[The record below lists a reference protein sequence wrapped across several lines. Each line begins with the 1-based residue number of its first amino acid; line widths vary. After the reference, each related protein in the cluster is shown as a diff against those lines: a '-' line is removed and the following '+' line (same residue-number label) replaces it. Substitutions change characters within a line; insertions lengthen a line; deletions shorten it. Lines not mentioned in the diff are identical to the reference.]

1 MATTINPVSQTFFVD
16 ASLYPKGVF
25 LSSVDLIFRTK
36 DTETYLPF
44 TVELRPTLNG
54 YPHSYTVYPFSSVTK
69 KHLAI
74 NTVSGEYPNIP
85 SLDNTSHFTRF
96 PFVAPVYLLPG
107 EHALVLSTYSD
118 NYEVFIA
125 EIGGTRL
132 DGSDRR
138 VDKQPYSGSFFKS
151 SNGTTYTAYQDIDL
165 VFRLNK
171 CDFLTGSRA
180 LRVLNRAPT
189 ANTEYDVFKINSTE
203 LSFNDTSINYSIK
216 TTSNSTKI
224 LSSDYEP
231 TDIDNDIYLNERNVF
246 LNSANGSFDI
256 NVNLSTTD
264 EDVSPIIDAER
275 LNVIGIKYNINDC
288 SFEVEDF
295 TIVDGGSGYTSNINI
310 AISSTYGS
318 GASITG
324 VANTTSGKIESVVVN
339 NGGSGYVDTVT
350 VTPDAPLVPSGNTT
364 AVIIAE
370 QETNSRG
377 GPGISR
383 YITRRVTLQD
393 GFDANMI
400 RVYFTAYKPV
410 EAEIEVYYKV
420 LSADDV
426 STNFDDRPYVRMKR
440 VQQGNELLADTRNSQ
455 TLDDFIEYLYIPFTS
470 DTSYIGS
477 NSTNYETFKT
487 FAIKIIMRTSNPT
500 YSPIVREFR
509 ALALA
514 P

>member
-1 MATTINPVSQTFFVD
+1 MATTINPVAQTFFVD

-36 DTETYLPF
+36 DTESYLPF
-44 TVELRPTLNG
+44 SVDLRPTING
-54 YPHSYTVYPFSSVTK
+54 YPHSYIVYPFSSVTK
-69 KHLAI
+69 KYNEI
-74 NTVSGEYPNIP
+74 NTISGEFPNIP
-85 SLDNTSHFTRF
+85 SLDNSSQYTRF
-96 PFVAPVYLLPG
+96 NFEAPVYLLPG
-107 EHALVLSTYSD
+107 EHALVLGTYSD

-138 VDKQPYSGSFFKS
+138 VDKQPYSGSFFKT
-151 SNGTTYTAYQDIDL
+151 SNGTTYTSYQDIDL

-171 CDFLTGSRA
+171 CDFVIGSRTIRA
-180 LRVLNRAPT
+180 LNIAPS
-189 ANTEYDVFKINSTE
+189 ANVEYDIFKLNSTE
-203 LSFNDTSINYSIK
+203 LTFNGTSINYSIK
-216 TTSNSTKI
+216 TTSNSTKT
-224 LSSDYEP
+224 LSSDYEV
-231 TDIDNDIYLNERNVF
+231 TDISDDVYLNERNVF
-246 LNSANGSFDI
+246 LNSSNGSFDI
-256 NVNLSTTD
+256 SASLSTSD
-264 EDVSPIIDAER
+264 KDISPIIDAER
-275 LNVIGIKYNINDC
+275 LNVIGVKYNINNCGFDV
-288 SFEVEDF
+288 SDF

-318 GASITG
+318 GASVTG
-324 VANTTSGKIESVVVN
+324 VANVTTGKIESILIN
-339 NGGSGYVDTVT
+339 NEGLGYIDSVT
-350 VTPDAPLVPSGNTT
+350 VTPDAPPVPSGNTT
-364 AVIIAE
+364 AIIAVE

-377 GPGISR
+377 GPALSR

-426 STNFDDRPYVRMKR
+426 NTNFDDRPYVRMKR
-440 VQQGNELLADTRNSQ
+440 VQQGNELLADTTNSQ
-455 TLDDFIEYLYIPFTS
+455 TFDEFIEYLYIPFTS

-487 FAIKIIMRTSNPT
+487 FAIKIVMRTTNPT
-500 YSPIVREFR
+500 YSPIIREFR